1 MTWRTRTLLD
11 SLQGLDPRKCSCA
24 ANERKLTQIIKVIDI
39 EMNYWVSNPAGI
51 AAIAPLVQGRW
62 RLTEGAAET
71 LNRGY
76 LDTFD
81 WSVYLAGATLE
92 WRNAAPPPVL
102 IWSGLGHADETLV
115 QVAPVEPG
123 FPGDLPP
130 GPVRAR
136 LIEIA
141 GIRRL
146 LPIMGIHTRVRHLN
160 LCNAHD
166 QTVACLGLEES
177 SFQDPRGG
185 GTGDLRPRLRILP
198 VRGHAREAEALR
210 DALAGLSGLEPAD
223 SPLLLEALAAAG
235 RRPADYSS
243 KLAYSLDPAAPADL
257 ATKEILRGLL
267 TTLEA
272 NLDGT
277 RANLDSEFL
286 HDLRVATRRT
296 RSALGQVRGVFPED
310 QVTHF
315 KEEFAWLQQVTGP
328 VRDLDVYLLAFDTY
342 QQGLPAPFG
351 ADLEPLREFLEAGYA
366 SEQDRLVQALGADR
380 FTRLQT
386 DWRAFL
392 EAPAAASATPNG
404 ARPIKEVA
412 DRRIWALVRRVR
424 REGRAIRPESPP
436 QDLHELRKSCKKL
449 RYLIEFF
456 QSLYAKDQ
464 SRALI
469 ALMKVLLDHLGGY
482 QDLAVQSVHLRDLA
496 HRMSDAG
503 QAPTATLLAIGALI
517 GNLLERQQQAREAFD
532 PVFAGFLDE
541 ANQRA
546 FRNLFRP
553 VRTSTRAASK

>member
-1 MTWRTRTLLD
+1 M
-11 SLQGLDPRKCSCA
+11 
-24 ANERKLTQIIKVIDI
+24 IDI
-39 EMNYWVSNPAGI
+39 EIVYWISNPAGI

-62 RLTEGAAET
+62 RLTEGSAET

-92 WRNAAPPPVL
+92 WRSAAPPPVL
-102 IWSGLGHADETLV
+102 IWSGLGRGAETLV
-115 QVAPVEPG
+115 QVAPEEPG

-130 GPVRAR
+130 GPVQSR
-136 LIEIA
+136 LSEIA

-146 LPIMGIHTRVRHLN
+146 VPVMGIHTRVRHLN
-160 LCNAHD
+160 LCNPRD
-166 QTVACLGLEES
+166 QTVARLGLEES
-177 SFQDPRGG
+177 RFRDPRSGA
-185 GTGDLRPRLRILP
+185 TGDLRPRLRILP

-210 DALAGLSGLEPAD
+210 DALAGLSELEPAD

-235 RRPADYSS
+235 RQPADYSS
-243 KLAYSLDPAAPADL
+243 KPAYSLEPQARADL
-257 ATKEILRGLL
+257 ATGEILLALL
-267 TTLEA
+267 NTLEA

-328 VRDLDVYLLAFDTY
+328 VRDLDVYLLAFDSY
-342 QQGLPAPFG
+342 RQALPAPLG
-351 ADLEPLREFLEAGYA
+351 ADLEPLREFLQSSYAG
-366 SEQDRLVQALGADR
+366 EQERLVQALDSDR

-392 EAPAAASATPNG
+392 EAPAAAPDTPNG

-456 QSLYAKDQ
+456 QSLYPKEQ

-469 ALMKVLLDHLGGY
+469 ALMKDLLDNLGGY
-482 QDLAVQSVHLRDLA
+482 QDLAVQAAHLRDLA
-496 HRMSDAG
+496 QRMSDAG
-503 QAPTATLLAIGALI
+503 AASPPTLLAMGALI

-532 PVFAGFLDE
+532 PVFAEYQDR

-546 FRNLFRP
+546 FRSLFRP
-553 VRTSTRAASK
+553 VRTPVRTASK